1 MSNNSSRDRVRAI
14 VRDYYDRGDFKGWF
28 EEIYASAGGDPAAVP
43 WEDAAPNPNLLQ
55 WLDREKIGGHGRTA
69 LVVGCGLGDD
79 AEELARRGFDVTA
92 FDISPT
98 AIAWCAQRYPNSNV
112 KYVAADLLAPPDA
125 WQHAFDFVLEVHT
138 LQTMRGQMRTEA
150 LARVADFVAP
160 KGELLIICRGRD
172 ESEPTGDLPWP
183 LLKSELNELGSLGLR
198 EISFENYMD
207 EEDPPVRRF
216 RARFKRDAR

>member
-1 MSNNSSRDRVRAI
+1 MSNDSSRDRVRAI

-28 EEIYASAGGDPAAVP
+28 EEVYATAGGDPVAVP
-43 WEDAAPNPNLLQ
+43 WEDAAPNPNLVR
-55 WLDREKIGGHGRTA
+55 WLDREKIAGNARRA

-98 AIAWCAQRYPNSNV
+98 AINWCTERYPNSKV

-125 WQHAFDFVLEVHT
+125 WRRAFDFVLEIHT
-138 LQTMRGQMRTEA
+138 LQTMRGQMRSDA
-150 LARVADFVAP
+150 VAGVGEFVAQN
-160 KGELLIICRGRD
+160 GELLIICRGRD

-183 LLKSELNELGSLGLR
+183 LLKSELDELRAQGLR
-198 EISFENYMD
+198 EISFEDYMD

-216 RARFKRDAR
+216 RARFRRDAR